1 MNDTTYLLDDA
12 LVHLGKIGEL
22 QRAMDD
28 QAAWEAQPAS
38 ERQEKEKL
46 LRQYEST
53 VRSDLDLGHESL
65 RLLKLFSQETTQPF
79 LTREIVDRLAAMLDA
94 NLQLLAGPRCQELK
108 VKEPEKYKFRPK
120 ELLSDVLQIFLNL
133 GPHEQ
138 FHAAVAKDGRSY
150 SKELFQRAA
159 RIATKTA
166 IKTEEELNEL
176 NKMVD
181 KVEAIRAAEQE
192 DEAMGDIPDE
202 YLGGLPN
209 SPIPILHLVLL
220 TSPADPL
227 TFEIMEDPVMLP
239 SSRTILDRSTIKQ
252 HYLSDAT
259 DPFNRQPLKW
269 EDITDAVELRGEIEQ
284 YLAERKS
291 RRRRVRDEMQVDG

>member
-28 QAAWEAQPAS
+28 QNGWEALPAS

-138 FHAAVAKDGRSY
+138 FQSAVAKDGRSY
-150 SKELFQRAA
+150 SKELFQRAT

-166 IKTEEELNEL
+166 IKTEEELKDL
-176 NKMVD
+176 SRMVD
-181 KVEAIRAAEQE
+181 KVEALRAAEQE
-192 DEAMGDIPDE
+192 DEAMGEIPDE
-202 YLGGLPN
+202 FLGTP
-209 SPIPILHLVLL
+209 
-220 TSPADPL
+220 
-227 TFEIMEDPVMLP
+227 P
-239 SSRTILDRSTIKQ
+239 SFRPEST
-252 HYLSDAT
+252 T
-259 DPFNRQPLKW
+259 R
-269 EDITDAVELRGEIEQ
+269 
-284 YLAERKS
+284 
-291 RRRRVRDEMQVDG
+291 